1 MNEATDQIPVFT
13 EKDKA
18 RFWSKVAKKSDS
30 ECWEWQ
36 GAIAGS
42 GYGRSWIQSTRKQ
55 IDTHRA
61 SWIIHFG
68 LIPKDGTY
76 HGSCVCHRCDN
87 RKCCN
92 PHHLFLGS
100 MKDNIRDMIGKG
112 RRAKPAGRGINNG
125 SAKLTELQV
134 VEIRQ
139 RRINGEKLQAIA
151 DRFGVSNSAIYN
163 ICARK
168 KWAHVQ

>member
-1 MNEATDQIPVFT
+1 MNEAADQIPVFS

-18 RFWSKVAKKSDS
+18 RFWAKVAKKSDL

-36 GAIAGS
+36 GAIGS
-42 GYGRSWIQSTRKQ
+42 TGYGRSWIQSARKQ
-55 IDTHRA
+55 TDAHRA
-61 SWIIHFG
+61 SWMIHFG

-76 HGSCVCHRCDN
+76 HGSCICHRCDN
-87 RKCCN
+87 RKCVN
-92 PHHLFLGS
+92 PNHLFIGS
-100 MKDNIRDMIGKG
+100 MKDIRDMINKG
-112 RRAKPAGRGINNG
+112 RWGNPAPKGEKQG
-125 SAKLTELQV
+125 SSKLKESQI

-151 DRFGVSNSAIYN
+151 NRFGVSNSAIYN

-168 KWAHVQ
+168 KWAHVK